1 MNRGL
6 IVALIAVI
14 SLQVIFGRTLRQT
27 FAINGFNEINIYNN
41 EMYYFCRIYSRYES
55 VWGADRS
62 YNLVGPYLCGARSD
76 RTSPIWNSMMLYR
89 HIYQPRGRIYRY
101 SSPCVCTSSHQL
113 GQPGIYYQLGQPG
126 IIGPNQGLGLALRWF
141 SFVCLMK

>member
-14 SLQVIFGRTLRQT
+14 TLQVIFGRTLRQT
-27 FAINGFNEINIYNN
+27 FAINGFNQNNNVYLLYNKN
-41 EMYYFCRIYSRYES
+41 SENSF
-55 VWGADRS
+55 WGADRS
-62 YNLVGPYLCGARSD
+62 YKLVGPYLCGARSD

-89 HIYQPRGRIYRY
+89 HIYQPRGRIYRN
-101 SSPCVCTSSHQL
+101 SSPCVCTCSHQL